1 MRPGNPAQ
9 PPRPLDPPPLSRS
22 NWREPLARE
31 LPTTAAVFLGN
42 AAFPRLAYRLRWPT
56 RLRGR
61 GLVAYVGF
69 KTLEG
74 FWLRQWLMPMLKRT
88 LQLRQR
94 LADELGREPTADEI
108 RARLLAIEEERRAA
122 RRARFARLRRPRAA
136 RRATRSPGG

>member
-1 MRPGNPAQ
+1 MRPGDPVQ
-9 PPRPLDPPPLSRS
+9 QPRPLDPRPLSRS

-31 LPTTAAVFLGN
+31 LPTTAAVLLWN

-61 GLVAYVGF
+61 RLLAYIGF

-74 FWLRQWLMPMLKRT
+74 FGLRQWLMPMIKRT
-88 LQLRQR
+88 FQLRQR

-108 RARLLAIEEERRAA
+108 RARLLAMEEERRAA
-122 RRARFARLRRPRAA
+122 HRARFAWIRRPRAA
-136 RRATRSPGG
+136 RRATP